1 MHLASSILL
10 MNFFTYSDH
19 LIWLA
24 NLYNCS
30 LYYQILDYYGLF

>member
-1 MHLASSILL
+1 MAWSILL

-24 NLYNCS
+24 NLYNWVYS
-30 LYYQILDYYGLF
+30 LYDQILDDVLF